1 MDIFFV
7 FAIALVSALLQATIG
22 FGFSVIAMIFFPKM
36 FPYPVAVTLNIS
48 IALMNTSYLSI
59 KNRKF
64 IDVKTLMPLLLP
76 SLAIGLIFTFYSTSV
91 DSLYMDIA
99 LGALLIALSVY
110 FIAFSE
116 KIKIKAKPSSGVL
129 MGSIAGIGNGFF
141 GIGGPP
147 AALYLMPALNDKRAY
162 LATIQSYF
170 AICNVVNLIARIAM
184 KTYEVSL
191 IPFTLSGWTGVLIGS
206 VIGSHFFKKMELSFL
221 RKFVYFF
228 VGING
233 LYLILTSIIL

>member
-1 MDIFFV
+1 MEVLFIFV
-7 FAIALVSALLQATIG
+7 IALLSALLQATIG
-22 FGFSVIAMIFFPKM
+22 FGFSIIAMIFFPRM

-48 IALMNTSYLSI
+48 IAIMNTSYLSI
-59 KNRKF
+59 KHRKDINF
-64 IDVKTLMPLLLP
+64 KALMPLLLP
-76 SLAIGLIFTFYSTSV
+76 SLILGIIFTFYSASV

-99 LGALLIALSVY
+99 LGSLLMALSVY

-116 KIKIKAKPSSGVL
+116 KIKVEPKPTTGAL

-170 AICNVVNLIARIAM
+170 AICNAANLIARISM
-184 KTYEVSL
+184 GSYTREL
-191 IPFTLSGWTGVLIGS
+191 IPFTLSGWAGVLLGS